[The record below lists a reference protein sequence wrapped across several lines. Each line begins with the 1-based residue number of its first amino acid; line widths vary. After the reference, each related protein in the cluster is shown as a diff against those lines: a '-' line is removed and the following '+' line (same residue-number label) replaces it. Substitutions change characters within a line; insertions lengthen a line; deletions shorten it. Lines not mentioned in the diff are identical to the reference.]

1 MRPPKAFAAMSHSPN
16 PGVSTMPSRTL
27 PPDLWPAPEP
37 PPASGTAV
45 SPHLPGLRLITV
57 PDAAPPYDCET
68 HGVACPALQGPARQG
83 PARHGPAGTEPHSNG
98 QPPELGGA
106 RSPGMDQG
114 PEPVNP
120 GRTAA
125 PRSEWAASA
134 ASSAAAAT
142 SGWPRQ
148 FAQVVVEILAG
159 TRSPRQIVPCST
171 ERVRQQIAFLTA
183 LVAPGQRPRIRRI
196 MMSQPAV
203 HAVEMTV
210 VVSFGPRA
218 RALAMRCEHLP
229 PRPAA
234 PGRPSR
240 PARWLC
246 TELEAG

>member
-1 MRPPKAFAAMSHSPN
+1 
-16 PGVSTMPSRTL
+16 MPSRTL
-27 PPDLWPAPEP
+27 PPDLRPAPA
-37 PPASGTAV
+37 PPAPPGTAAPPAPPGTAAPPGTTV
-45 SPHLPGLRLITV
+45 APYLPGLRLVTV
-57 PDAAPPYDCET
+57 PDAAPPYDCEA
-68 HGVACPALQGPARQG
+68 HGAACPERRDL
-83 PARHGPAGTEPHSNG
+83 AGAEPRNNG
-98 QPPELGGA
+98 QPPEPGGA
-106 RSPGMDQG
+106 RSTSMDRG
-114 PEPVNP
+114 PEPVSP

-125 PRSEWAASA
+125 PGSESATPAANSSAAPA
-134 ASSAAAAT
+134 ASSAVAAT

-148 FAQVVVEILAG
+148 FAQVVVEILGG

-196 MMSQPAV
+196 MMSRPAV

-234 PGRPSR
+234 PGRPGR

-246 TELEAG
+246 TELEAGLS